1 MSAIFPAV
9 SGNLFGRISVQ
20 GIGNATLLVGRI
32 YKERIRT
39 FRQMMVDLPSRHQL
53 PVTVSTSTTPFV
65 P

>member
-9 SGNLFGRISVQ
+9 SGNLFDKISVQ
-20 GIGNATLLVGRI
+20 GIGNATLLVVRI
-32 YKERIRT
+32 CKERIRT
-39 FRQMMVDLPSRHQL
+39 SKQMMVDLPSRHRL